1 MYLLLTDKTNRA
13 GTLMII
19 HTWNAFTKG
28 QNTQVDIY
36 FIFATQ
42 LKFGIDPLY
51 QAWLFDTFSNCHN
64 LHIGC
69 NTSLFDMHW
78 AMRLIKMHCIKSL
91 NIKMKVSW
99 IH

>member
-1 MYLLLTDKTNRA
+1 MLLL
-13 GTLMII
+13 
-19 HTWNAFTKG
+19 KG

-99 IH
+99 TH